1 MLENI
6 LYIFKIDMYVDVKEF
21 YYNEIDENVYEKIK
35 IEFVMDNIN
44 ILLIFC

>member
-21 YYNEIDENVYEKIK
+21 YFNEIDENVYEKIK
-35 IEFVMDNIN
+35 MEFVMDNIN
-44 ILLIFC
+44 VFE